1 MVYFDLRNIGFNCGH
16 DKADCSQYPD
26 SCIKCVQDRI
36 RILGLEVDSNIKII
50 EMDSEEKRLQM
61 YQDKIWQ
68 EFLNVLNLKHI
79 IIMDVVSGLPIINYP
94 VSETGIDAELLS
106 GFIQANITFS
116 ESTSVSNRNTA
127 MDFQFYEFQ
136 YKNFYILLKNGEY
149 SRICL
154 ILDHKQSQSL
164 QLTTRDFLIDF
175 ERKYRQELMNL
186 RNHGFLDFT
195 NLQEF
200 IIESFN
206 VQFLFPMIIIHTIPP
221 DIMDSIRQ
229 NKIQEAIL
237 NLAKEYLTSKQFF
250 FINTLL
256 NNIKN
261 IVNVESK
268 LIIYE
273 IYQLLKMKV
282 IMPTTLESAETKVKT
297 FQEERA
303 RKLEN
308 SQVISNIISNDDS
321 IAALEELKVKAQYM
335 DENEAKKCMDQFI
348 KKGKTAEK
356 AKIYP
361 EAQKEYEK
369 ALFLATGF
377 NFKTEIG
384 KISFMILELDKIITE
399 MEFDFSINAAENS
412 EKKKNFIDSIRHYK
426 RAINILENDI
436 DGNSKESKIKKIQKK
451 IEKLQTLI

>member
-1 MVYFDLRNIGFNCGH
+1 M
-16 DKADCSQYPD
+16 
-26 SCIKCVQDRI
+26 
-36 RILGLEVDSNIKII
+36 
-50 EMDSEEKRLQM
+50 
-61 YQDKIWQ
+61 
-68 EFLNVLNLKHI
+68 
-79 IIMDVVSGLPIINYP
+79 
-94 VSETGIDAELLS
+94 
-106 GFIQANITFS
+106 
-116 ESTSVSNRNTA
+116 
-127 MDFQFYEFQ
+127 
-136 YKNFYILLKNGEY
+136 LKNGEY

-154 ILDHKQSQSL
+154 ILDHKQSPSL
-164 QLTTRDFLIDF
+164 QLITRDFLIDF
-175 ERKYRQELMNL
+175 ERKYGNELMNL
-186 RNHGFLDFT
+186 RNHGFLEFP
-195 NLQEF
+195 NLQKF

-206 VQFLFPMIIIHTIPP
+206 VQFLFPMNIIHNIPP
-221 DIMDSIRQ
+221 NIMESIKQ

-237 NLAKEYLTSKQFF
+237 NLAKEFLNTKQFF

-282 IMPTTLESAETKVKT
+282 ILPTSIESAETKVKT

-308 SQVISNIISNDDS
+308 SQVISNIITTDDS
-321 IAALEELKVKAQYM
+321 IAALEELKVRAQYM
-335 DENEAKKCMDQFI
+335 DEDEAKKCMDQFI

-356 AKIYP
+356 AKIYQ

-377 NFKTEIG
+377 NFKNEIG

-399 MEFDFSINAAENS
+399 MELEFSLNAAENS
-412 EKKKNFIDSIRHYK
+412 EKKKNYIDSIRNYK
-426 RAINILENDI
+426 RAINILENDVET
-436 DGNSKESKIKKIQKK
+436 NNKESKIKKIQKK